1 MSPTACNNRGITIV
15 EVLITLFLTAVGIMA
30 LLSMQPTSWSA
41 AGRSDFMGR
50 AAGILQ
56 SELERSEL
64 WIMNPNNTFETAC
77 DPSGRKLYATATGTT
92 ICTRTINASSQETAQ
107 AGDVPY
113 IVATTVTRLAG
124 AAGATDAWTVRIQVT
139 WPGNNRGITES
150 TIVSRQE
157 YFRQ

>member
-1 MSPTACNNRGITIV
+1 MSRTACNNRGITIV
-15 EVLITLFLTAVGIMA
+15 EVLITLFLTAVGILA

-64 WIMNPNNTFETAC
+64 WIMNPNNAFATAC
-77 DPSGRKLYATATGTT
+77 DATGRNLFVGGP
-92 ICTRTINASSQETAQ
+92 CTRTINASSQAAPQ

-113 IVATTVTRLAG
+113 TVATTVTPLAG
-124 AAGATDAWTVRIQVT
+124 ATNAWTVRVQVT
-139 WPGNNRGITES
+139 WPGNTRGITES

>member
-64 WIMNPNNTFETAC
+64 WVMNPNNAFATNC
-77 DPSGRKLYATATGTT
+77 DPSGRNLYVGA
-92 ICTRTINASSQETAQ
+92 CSRTVNASSQSVQQT
-107 AGDVPY
+107 GDVAY
-113 IVATTVTRLAG
+113 TVATTVTPLAG
-124 AAGATDAWTVRIQVT
+124 ATNAWTVRIQVS
-139 WPGNNRGITES
+139 WPGNTRGITES
-150 TIVSRQE
+150 AIVSRQE

>member
-1 MSPTACNNRGITIV
+1 MSLTVCNNRGITIV
-15 EVLITLFLTAVGIMA
+15 EVLITLFLTAVGILA

-64 WIMNPNNTFETAC
+64 WIMNPNNAF
-77 DPSGRKLYATATGTT
+77 ATGCDATGRNLFLGGP
-92 ICTRTINASSQETAQ
+92 CTRTINASGQSTAQ
-107 AGDVPY
+107 TGDVPY
-113 IVATTVTRLAG
+113 TVATLVTPLG
-124 AAGATDAWTVRIQVT
+124 GATNAWTVRVQVT
-139 WPGNNRGITES
+139 WPGNIRGITES

>member
-64 WIMNPNNTFETAC
+64 WIMNPNNAFATAC
-77 DPSGRKLYATATGTT
+77 DATGRNLFLGGP
-92 ICTRTINASSQETAQ
+92 CTRTINASSQSAQQ

-113 IVATTVTRLAG
+113 TVATTVTPLAG
-124 AAGATDAWTVRIQVT
+124 ATNAWTVRIQVT
-139 WPGNNRGITES
+139 WPGNTRGITES

>member
-30 LLSMQPTSWSA
+30 LLSMQPTSWNA

-56 SELERSEL
+56 SELERNEIM
-64 WIMNPNNTFETAC
+64 IMNPANAVTTGAL
-77 DPSGRKLYATATGTT
+77 SGATVY
-92 ICTRTINASSQETAQ
+92 ASSQSSAQ
-107 AGDVPY
+107 TGDVPFT
-113 IVATTVTRLAG
+113 VNTTVLPLGT
-124 AAGATDAWTVRIQVT
+124 ATNAWTVTIQVT
-139 WPGNNRGITES
+139 WPGNTRGIQETA
-150 TIVSRQE
+150 IVSRQE